1 MSLHP
6 QVTALMAKLTALG
19 GSPVWEQTPQQ
30 ARGRVRLPVVPEANA
45 HIEDRVIPGPGGNL
59 AVRIYRPAAKGPLG
73 VLVYFHGGGWVLNSV
88 DTHDHI
94 CRALANAAGCIVVSV
109 DYRLAPEHK
118 FPAAIEDA
126 FAATCWAAAN
136 AANFG
141 GDPKRLAVGGDSSG
155 GNLAAVTALL
165 CRDRQG
171 PKLCHQLLIYPV
183 TDYNF
188 ETESYQ
194 QNAKGYV
201 LTKRSMQWFW
211 QHYLPNE
218 ASGAN
223 PYASP
228 LRADLHSLPPALVIT
243 AEYDPLRDDGEAYA
257 ARLKEAGVPVEC
269 TQYAGMIHGFLVHM
283 QLLDAGKQA
292 ISLAASH
299 LQQAFQ
305 S

>member
-19 GSPVWEQTPQQ
+19 GPPVWEQTPQQ
-30 ARGRVRLPVVPEANA
+30 ARSRVRLPVVPEANA
-45 HIEDRVIPGPGGNL
+45 NIEDRVIPGPGGNL

-136 AANFG
+136 ATNFG

-183 TDYNF
+183 TDHNF

-292 ISLAASH
+292 IALAASH

>member
-19 GSPVWEQTPQQ
+19 GLPVWEQTPQQ
-30 ARGRVRLPVVPEANA
+30 ARSRVRLPVVPEANA

-118 FPAAIEDA
+118 YPAAVEDA

-136 AANFG
+136 ATNFG

-171 PKLCHQLLIYPV
+171 PTLCHQLLIYPV
-183 TDYNF
+183 TDHNF

>member
-30 ARGRVRLPVVPEANA
+30 ARTRARLPVVPEAIA
-45 HIEDRVIPGPGGNL
+45 HVEDRVIPGPGGNL
-59 AVRIYRPAAKGPLG
+59 AVRIYRSAAKGPLG

-94 CRALANAAGCIVVSV
+94 CRSLANAAGCVVVSV
-109 DYRLAPEHK
+109 NYRLAPEHK
-118 FPAAIEDA
+118 FPAAVEDA

-141 GDPKRLAVGGDSSG
+141 GDPQRLAVGGDSSG
-155 GNLAAVTALL
+155 GNLAAVTALA

-171 PKLCHQLLIYPV
+171 PVLCHQLLIYPV
-183 TDYNF
+183 TNYNF
-188 ETESYQ
+188 ATESYQ

-257 ARLKEAGVPVEC
+257 ARLKEAGVAVEC

-292 ISLAASH
+292 IALAASH
-299 LQQAFQ
+299 LQQAFK